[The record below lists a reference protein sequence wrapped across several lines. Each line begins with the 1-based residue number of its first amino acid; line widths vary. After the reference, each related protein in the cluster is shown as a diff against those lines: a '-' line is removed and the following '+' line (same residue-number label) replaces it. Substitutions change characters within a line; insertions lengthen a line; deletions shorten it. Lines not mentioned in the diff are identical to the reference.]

1 MSTYLGR
8 TEGAPQ
14 LHPRPE
20 RERGEIVVMATDRET
35 PAHVPSVEPEHV
47 TGSFAN
53 GLTKSAPPKH
63 LSQPLLNGQL
73 PIVLT

>member
-1 MSTYLGR
+1 
-8 TEGAPQ
+8 
-14 LHPRPE
+14 
-20 RERGEIVVMATDRET
+20 MATDRET

-73 PIVLT
+73 PIFLTECSWNT